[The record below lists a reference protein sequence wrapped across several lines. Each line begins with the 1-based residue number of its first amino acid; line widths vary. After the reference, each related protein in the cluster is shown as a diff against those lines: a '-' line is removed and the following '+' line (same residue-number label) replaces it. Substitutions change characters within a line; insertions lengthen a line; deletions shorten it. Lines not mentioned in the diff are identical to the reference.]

1 MDEKVNSQVARGR
14 MALMAALSVGVAASA
29 APALAQQAA
38 TPAAKEGEKKAVLL
52 PTLGVEGQVAAP
64 ANKPE
69 AVASPKYTAPLRET
83 PQTIT
88 VIPSTVIKEQN
99 LLNLRDILSNVPGI
113 TFAAGEG
120 GAGGSD
126 SITMR
131 GYSATSDIAVD
142 GVRDSGAYVRSDS
155 FNLEQVEVT
164 NGANSVYSG
173 SGSVGGT
180 INLVSKTAK
189 DDNFTQA
196 SAGVGTD
203 NYYRATVDANQ
214 KLDDNTALR
223 INGMWHRNDVPGR
236 DVEEFKRW
244 GFAPSLTLGLRSDTQ
259 VSFSYFHQE
268 DNNIPQYG
276 VPYALNAYSH
286 GILPG
291 ADSDAYYGY
300 RNIDTQESTVNTGTV
315 KIDHRFN
322 DNLSVSNLSRWQKV
336 DAFVTT
342 SYLQGTWCLSSG
354 VNAYT
359 GAACTTRGLFTPSTN
374 RGITR
379 DATTTM
385 LYNQTDLKAKVVT
398 GGITHDLVLGASISS
413 ENFDQKSGNRLRN
426 ADGTIPTASFTPITI
441 ANPENVWNGPVNF
454 TVTADADSE
463 VENQAL
469 YLFDR
474 VQLNDQ
480 FELNGGVRWE
490 HNKGSYQTTSF
501 AYATTGVTTTAA
513 PVARNEENLF
523 SWRAGAVYKPL
534 PNGSVYVAIGNSKT
548 PSQSAVNGSCTA
560 TGTGT
565 TCNVD
570 PETAKNYEIGTKWDL
585 LDARLALTAA
595 LFRNERTNYKV
606 TSNDPAVPDQQL
618 DGKSRVDGVALGV
631 AGMVTEGWNVFAN
644 YTYLDSEVLQG
655 VSDFCLANPTVAAC
669 ATALA
674 GNNGRK
680 GAPLTSTPKH
690 AFSLWTTYD
699 LPIGVQ
705 VGYGATYQGK
715 IYPSNSTTLMNAVPS
730 YWVHRASASYFV
742 NDQVELRLNVNNL
755 FDKTYYTRV
764 RNVAAS
770 GWATPGEARNAM
782 LTVNYS
788 F

>member
-1 MDEKVNSQVARGR
+1 M
-14 MALMAALSVGVAASA
+14 
-29 APALAQQAA
+29 AQQAA
-38 TPAAKEGEKKAVLL
+38 AGSDKKTVIL
-52 PTLGVEGQVAAP
+52 PTLGVEGQAVAP

-69 AVASPKYTAPLRET
+69 TVASPKYTAPLRET

-99 LLNLRDILSNVPGI
+99 LLNLREILSNVPGI

-120 GAGGSD
+120 GVGASD

-180 INLVSKTAK
+180 INLVSKIAK
-189 DDNFTQA
+189 DDSFTQA
-196 SAGVGTD
+196 SAGIGTD
-203 NYYRATVDANQ
+203 HYYRATVDANQ

-276 VPYALNAYSH
+276 VPYALNAVSN

-291 ADSDAYYGY
+291 ADREAYYGY
-300 RNIDTQESTVNTGTV
+300 RNVDTQESTVNSGTV

-322 DNLSVSNLSRWQKV
+322 DTLSVSNLSRWQKV

-354 VNAYT
+354 INAYT
-359 GAACTTRGLFTPSTN
+359 GAACTTPGLYTPNTN

-413 ENFDQKSGNRLRN
+413 ENFDQESGNRLRN
-426 ADGTIPTASFTPITI
+426 ANGTVPTASFTPITI

-454 TVTADADSE
+454 AVGTDADSE
-463 VENQAL
+463 LENQAL

-501 AYATTGVTTTAA
+501 TYATSGVTTTAA

-523 SWRAGAVYKPL
+523 SWRAGAVFKPL
-534 PNGSVYVAIGNSKT
+534 PHGSVYIAVGNSKT
-548 PSQSAVNGSCTA
+548 PSQSAVNGACTA
-560 TGTGT
+560 TGAGA

-631 AGMVTEGWNVFAN
+631 AGMVSEGWNVFAN

-674 GNNGRK
+674 ANNGRK

-699 LPIGVQ
+699 LPTGVQ
-705 VGYGATYQGK
+705 LGYGATYQGK
-715 IYPSNSTTLMNAVPS
+715 IYPSNSTTLMNAVPG

-742 NDQVELRLNVNNL
+742 TDQVELRLNVNNL